1 MARKV
6 RITHPG
12 YYHIVN
18 RGVEQRN
25 IFLDDYDYEHFL
37 GILESVK
44 ENFDISIHAYCLM
57 TNHYHILIKTNKPN
71 ISQAVQYLNVTYSKY
86 FNYKYKRVGHLWQGR
101 YHSTFLYDDI
111 HYFDV
116 VKYIERNPIK
126 ANMVKN
132 ILDYKYQSLYQWK
145 TKGKFFNL
153 LENSIIFN
161 MTLVEYENY
170 INEELEE
177 ELFDA
182 IYKEPKIIKKDGE
195 VKILYKRLDT
205 FFDDVSNYKDEDI
218 KKAFEYGY
226 NKSEIAKCVQKSHT
240 QIARILNK

>member
-1 MARKV
+1 
-6 RITHPG
+6 
-12 YYHIVN
+12 
-18 RGVEQRN
+18 
-25 IFLDDYDYEHFL
+25 
-37 GILESVK
+37 
-44 ENFDISIHAYCLM
+44 M

-71 ISQAVQYLNVTYSKY
+71 VSQAVQYLNVTYSKY

-153 LENSIIFN
+153 LENSMIFD
-161 MTLVEYENY
+161 MTLVEYEKY

-177 ELFDA
+177 ELFDT

-205 FFDDVSNYKDEDI
+205 FFHDVSNHKDEDI

-226 NKSEIAKCVQKSHT
+226 NKSEIAKYVQKSHT